1 MIYNL
6 LQYLKDNLPEI
17 NFVVNGFGIDS
28 KIDEVMIGETGG
40 EPQHWYERTDW
51 AVQFISRSSD
61 VTVAKQNI
69 EAVYNLL
76 KNKFGVVLPRVIVG
90 DTEYEEIKTFQIS
103 PLQTPGYI
111 GSTEENLEMFSFNS
125 TITTT

>member
-6 LQYLKDNLPEI
+6 LQYLKDNLPDI
-17 NFVVNGFGIDS
+17 NFVVNGFGVDS
-28 KIDEVMIGETGG
+28 EQDEVMIGETGG
-40 EPQHWYERTDW
+40 EPQHWYNRTDW
-51 AVQFISRSSD
+51 AVQFISRSGD
-61 VTVAKQNI
+61 VTVAKQNL

-76 KNKFGVVLPRVIVG
+76 KNKFGVTLPRVVVG
-90 DTEYEEIKTFQIS
+90 DTEYEEIKTYQIS

-125 TITTT
+125 IITTT